1 MVNLN
6 NEILQEYNRDLLT
19 VKVPI
24 SRIKVRALIKCE
36 DQYLFIKRTRP
47 GKIRHYMAFP
57 GGRVKNSDRPVI
69 KDKFDRKHLPEILQ
83 RALLRE
89 LKEELACQLI
99 KIGPILSISK
109 VKEHDQEILF
119 YVEVG
124 SYSWEERTGKEFFNP
139 NKGTYELV
147 TLKTEDITEENIGKK
162 GLRLKPKIWLKLLI
176 KLFDDQN
183 PI

>member
-69 KDKFDRKHLPEILQ
+69 KDKFDRKHLPE
-83 RALLRE
+83 
-89 LKEELACQLI
+89 
-99 KIGPILSISK
+99 
-109 VKEHDQEILF
+109 EHDQEILF